1 MLPSNFFSS
10 FQPEVEYTSETSH
23 LCLKPFDSGPHLD
36 LEKSSD
42 AQSWL
47 PFESTRKIFVSPGH
61 ELAFQVIW
69 QCVYCVYELTPHPI
83 KVMITEKSLCDV
95 SDFRL
100 TVTFNA
106 LFCKC

>member
-23 LCLKPFDSGPHLD
+23 LCFKPFDSGPHLD

-61 ELAFQVIW
+61 KLAFQVIW
-69 QCVYCVYELTPHPI
+69 QCVYYVYELTPHPI
-83 KVMITEKSLCDV
+83 KVMITEKSL
-95 SDFRL
+95 L
-100 TVTFNA
+100 
-106 LFCKC
+106 